1 MSERNTAENFTFCSR
16 AIIFTTCADYGDD
29 EEEDEC
35 ETITAVATGQSVS
48 QSVSQSSA
56 VAAAAA
62 APPSPFHSIA
72 KPRGIRSD
80 RMKKCV
86 LRSMLD
92 RVKD

>member
-48 QSVSQSSA
+48 QSVERERGRRRRRRRPVHSI
-56 VAAAAA
+56 
-62 APPSPFHSIA
+62 PFHCKTSRYSVG
-72 KPRGIRSD
+72 PNEET
-80 RMKKCV
+80 CT
-86 LRSMLD
+86 
-92 RVKD
+92 

>member
-48 QSVSQSSA
+48 QSVSQSVERGRRRRSR
-56 VAAAAA
+56 AAQ
-62 APPSPFHSIA
+62 SIPFHCKTSRYSVG
-72 KPRGIRSD
+72 PNEE
-80 RMKKCV
+80 MCTT
-86 LRSMLD
+86 
-92 RVKD
+92 

>member
-1 MSERNTAENFTFCSR
+1 MSDRNTAENFTFCSR

-48 QSVSQSSA
+48 QSSA
-56 VAAAAA
+56 SVVAA
-62 APPSPFHSIA
+62 APPPPPRRPVHSI
-72 KPRGIRSD
+72 PLQNLEVFGD
-80 RMKKCV
+80 RMKKRV
-86 LRSMLD
+86 RSMLD